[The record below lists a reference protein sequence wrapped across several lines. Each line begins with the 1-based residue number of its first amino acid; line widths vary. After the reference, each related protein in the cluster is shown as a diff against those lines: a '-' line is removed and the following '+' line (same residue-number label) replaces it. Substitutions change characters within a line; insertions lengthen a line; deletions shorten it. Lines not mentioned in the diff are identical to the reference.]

1 MLAILLVL
9 MAPLTLADPS
19 YYTWVDAQGVIHN
32 TAIET
37 EAKPSKNRVE
47 EKTQK
52 LTISEKPIAKESL
65 KDNQEIEDG
74 EKFQTEEEFHQNLK
88 SSDDKPFYTWT
99 DADGTIR
106 NNPKPDLELE
116 FTANEIVY
124 DAVFAPPFRLPSR
137 ITEGVCCIE
146 YKDSFV
152 KKLQRDSLTGQKINN
167 NSLLYKTQQGF
178 KPAAFFI
185 VEGIEKEIIFIKGFK
200 LTEQAKFE
208 IIALNEAYQP
218 IYLTS
223 NLSGLFIKQTWKDLA
238 YSKVM
243 LELSDPEIKYLIV
256 FALDNDLDMDRGYT
270 LSLSQG
276 KASD

>member
-1 MLAILLVL
+1 
-9 MAPLTLADPS
+9 MALPTLAEPS

-37 EAKPSKNRVE
+37 EPQKEESKKSAKIEDKNRAQQADSPEVADTDE
-47 EKTQK
+47 
-52 LTISEKPIAKESL
+52 A
-65 KDNQEIEDG
+65 
-74 EKFQTEEEFHQNLK
+74 FQTEEEFHQNLK

-116 FTANEIVY
+116 FTAKEIVY
-124 DAVFAPPFRLPSR
+124 DAVFAPPFRLPNK
-137 ITEGVCCIE
+137 ITEGTCCVE

-152 KKLQRDSLTGQKINN
+152 KELQSDSLTSQKINN
-167 NSLLYKTQQGF
+167 DSLLYKTQQGL

-200 LTEQAKFE
+200 LSDQATFE

-218 IYLTS
+218 LYLAS
-223 NLSGLFIKQTWKDLA
+223 NLSGLFIEQTWKDLP

-243 LELSDPEIKYLIV
+243 LELSDAAIKYLII
-256 FALDNDLDMDRGYT
+256 FAVDDGLDMARGYT